1 MSTELDHVMDKLEAV
16 AKGQTRLENKIDR
29 IRYEQINQRGEIT
42 SHGHKIEEHHRI
54 LLAGAGGQK
63 AVLVQV
69 AEAHAR
75 LSGVEDDVRKLHNE
89 VSGDSDPE
97 ELRKEKLSNWGKIIG
112 IIGLVISQ
120 AVTWAI
126 SMGK

>member
-1 MSTELDHVMDKLEAV
+1 MPTELDHVMDKLEAV

-75 LSGVEDDVRKLHNE
+75 LEGVEEDIRKLHDE
-89 VSGDSDPE
+89 DSETDPA
-97 ELRKEKLSNWGKIIG
+97 ELKKEKLSNWGKIIG

-120 AVTWAI
+120 VVTWAI
-126 SMGK
+126 SLGK